1 MLKELKRSRSLD
13 YGSQDYRGDVDAVQ
27 IETISL
33 EQMLAM
39 ARRQALVVA
48 LVSSVALL
56 AGAVYL
62 ISVVPRYTAVAE
74 ILIDSKK
81 TGSIADLVFD
91 KGAIDSQLEI
101 LKSEKIALSVISAL
115 NLTRDPEFKGAPEPL
130 IGQVVNL
137 LHDFSGW
144 PEKPEKTRDEDAVL
158 GRRAIKKLE
167 DNLRIDRVG
176 NTYVIAVYYTSP
188 NRDKAATIANA
199 FAKAYLTDQ
208 LDAKIDVARGAAA
221 WFQTQLAELRQKSA
235 KSDFAVQKFKADN
248 SIDLTNNTLVQL
260 RLLQGDADADRTAY
274 ETLMKG
280 YQAVLEQQ
288 ASPAS
293 EARIITSASPPESA
307 SYPKR
312 GLIMGLSLIIG
323 AIIGTSLG
331 ALREHRD
338 RALRVA
344 SQVNDEMGI
353 EFLGMLEDVAAQA
366 VSIDNTL
373 VARQRTQICLSNT
386 IQSYSIDHPLSIFT
400 ETLRSVKVALDQALG
415 DRSLKVIG
423 VVSAFP
429 NEGKTT
435 VAKNFASLLADTGTR
450 TVLIDADLRS
460 AGLTKAIALGADAG
474 ILEAIQGKRSV
485 QALLLR
491 EPESGLC
498 VLPAVI
504 KEPVHHPTEVLSQ
517 MCNVVLEAG
526 KACDYIVID
535 LPPMGLVADTRAVAS
550 LCDAFLF
557 VAEWGRTPGAVVK
570 NILNSEP
577 TVLEKCIGIL
587 FNKVNMGK
595 VNLYESH
602 ASKHH
607 YYHRFRKYYTNNLV

>member
-1 MLKELKRSRSLD
+1 MLQELKRSRSLD
-13 YGSQDYRGDVDAVQ
+13 YGNQDYRGDVDAVNV
-27 IETISL
+27 ETISL
-33 EQMLAM
+33 EQLLAM

-62 ISVVPRYTAVAE
+62 ITVVPRYTAVAE

-101 LKSEKIALSVISAL
+101 LKSEKVALSVISAL
-115 NLTRDPEFKGAPEPL
+115 NLTRDPEFKSAPESL
-130 IGQVVNL
+130 IGQVVDVL
-137 LHDFSGW
+137 RGFSGW
-144 PEKPEKTRDEDAVL
+144 PEKPEKPRDEDAVL
-158 GRRAIKKLE
+158 ARAAIKKLE

-235 KSDFAVQKFKADN
+235 KSDFAIQKFKADN

-338 RALRVA
+338 RALRMA

-373 VARQRTQICLSNT
+373 VARQPTQICLSNT

-435 VAKNFASLLADTGTR
+435 VAKNFASLLADIGAR
-450 TVLIDADLRS
+450 TVLIDGDLRS

-485 QALLLR
+485 QALLLT

-535 LPPMGLVADTRAVAS
+535 LPPMALVADTRAVAS

-557 VAEWGRTPGAVVK
+557 VAEWGRTPRAVVK

-587 FNKVNMGK
+587 FNKVNLGK